1 LRRQTSEIKTTDQV
15 VLIIVH
21 ELKKLVAE
29 REKEIARAIVSDSY
43 THGRLQG
50 NLDGLD
56 ESLSVIDSILSGNYN
71 EES

>member
-1 LRRQTSEIKTTDQV
+1 
-15 VLIIVH
+15 
-21 ELKKLVAE
+21 LKKLVAE